1 MSNRQE
7 SRIHLTNSL
16 LFRALLYL
24 GVSVFIVSLLSIAI
38 YYQRQ
43 NMLLEQRIVETGRGL
58 LSTLVADSSES
69 INKGQRQSFQH
80 VIDNFSKIDEVDN
93 AALYARS
100 GLMTYKSGEVTVGKP
115 FNHKNGLLFNPNRAL
130 FDVTRGRHQR
140 EDWSV
145 RDPNETPSAQQHIK
159 TVRSSGHDCTD
170 CHYAIDPAI
179 DFDETGRAHFM
190 EDDKA
195 HFFQRLAVTSE
206 CVVCHTN
213 WREGETGGYLRV
225 SMDNSYAVA
234 QKNENLIGVLIIIT
248 AVLLPAVIIVL
259 LVFRLI
265 IYRPI
270 YSLIYSI
277 NDLTQGEGDLT
288 LKLNDRKQDEMGLLS
303 RLFNRF
309 IDKIHI
315 IVSQIKMRMHGV
327 QLAAT
332 TLGEKSMTISAYNRD
347 IAAELSDIAGQT
359 DSMKNSSQRVLA
371 AIKHIDSG
379 LNDIVRAM
387 QQSRTSSQHNRDCTD
402 QVVKRVDK
410 VSARMQAIIE
420 NSRQVATQLEMIDK
434 IAKQTNLISLNAA
447 IEAARAGE
455 YGSGFAVVA
464 SEVRSL
470 SDETTA
476 LTSSINH
483 SLGIFV
489 QEIEMAEQ
497 EVIATKDMVNEVT
510 ETSRVTE
517 QDLSAAVDQVD
528 SLKNEFIEVNA
539 TAHEQGKIADRI
551 ADNILKASNEANK
564 THEVSQSLL
573 TLAEQLVQSVNEVE
587 SETSKFKT
595 GAGSDN
601 LREANPLPL

>member
-24 GVSVFIVSLLSIAI
+24 GVSVCIVSLLSIAI

-43 NMLLEQRIVETGRGL
+43 NMLLEQRIVETGHGL
-58 LSTLVADSSES
+58 LTTLVADSSES

-115 FNHKNGLLFNPNRAL
+115 FNHKDGVLANPNRAI
-130 FDVTRGRHQR
+130 FDATRGRHQR

-145 RDPNETPSAQQHIK
+145 RDPNEKPSTQQHIG
-159 TVRSSGHDCTD
+159 TVRSKGHDCAD
-170 CHYAIDPAI
+170 CHYAIDPAL
-179 DFDETGRAHFM
+179 DFDETGRAHLM

-195 HFFQRLAVTSE
+195 HFFQRLTVTSE

-213 WREGETGGYLRV
+213 WREGETGGYLQV

-248 AVLLPAVIIVL
+248 AVLLPALIIVL

-270 YSLIYSI
+270 YSLIHSI

-315 IVSQIKMRMHGV
+315 IVSQIKMRMHVV

-332 TLGEKSMTISAYNRD
+332 TLGEKSLTISANNRD

-359 DSMKNSSQRVLA
+359 DSMKHSSQRVLA
-371 AIKHIDSG
+371 AIEHIDSG

-387 QQSRTSSQHNRDCTD
+387 QQSRTSSQHNRNCTD

-410 VSARMQAIIE
+410 VSTRMQAIID
-420 NSRQVATQLEMIDK
+420 NSRQVATQLELIDK

-476 LTSSINH
+476 LTSSINN
-483 SLGIFV
+483 SLGVFV

-497 EVIATKDMVNEVT
+497 EVMATKDMVNEVT
-510 ETSRVTE
+510 ETSRATE
-517 QDLSAAVDQVD
+517 QDLSTAVDQVD
-528 SLKNEFIEVNA
+528 SLKNEFTEVNA
-539 TAHEQGKIADRI
+539 AAHKQDEIADRI
-551 ADNILKASNEANK
+551 AENILKASSEANK

-595 GAGSDN
+595 GAI
-601 LREANPLPL
+601 LTT

>member
-1 MSNRQE
+1 MSTRQE
-7 SRIHLTNSL
+7 LRIHLTNSL

-24 GVSVFIVSLLSIAI
+24 GVSVCIVSLLSIAI

-43 NMLLEQRIVETGRGL
+43 NMLLEQRIVETGHGL

-115 FNHKNGLLFNPNRAL
+115 FNHKDGVLSNPNREL
-130 FDVTRGRHQR
+130 FDATRGRHQR

-145 RDPNETPSAQQHIK
+145 RDSSETPSTKQHIE
-159 TVRSSGHDCTD
+159 TVRSSGHDCVD
-170 CHYAIDPAI
+170 CHYTIDPAI

-195 HFFQRLAVTSE
+195 HFFQRLTATSE

-248 AVLLPAVIIVL
+248 AVLLPALIIVL

-270 YSLIYSI
+270 YSLIHSI

-288 LKLNDRKQDEMGLLS
+288 LNLNDRKQDEMGLLS

-332 TLGEKSMTISAYNRD
+332 TLGEKSLTISANNRD

-371 AIKHIDSG
+371 AINHIDSG

-387 QQSRTSSQHNRDCTD
+387 QQSRTSSQHNRECTD
-402 QVVKRVDK
+402 QVVQRVEK
-410 VSARMQAIIE
+410 VSARMQAIID

-470 SDETTA
+470 SDETA
-476 LTSSINH
+476 VLTSSINQ
-483 SLGIFV
+483 SLGVFV
-489 QEIEMAEQ
+489 KEIEMAEQ
-497 EVIATKDMVNEVT
+497 EVMATKDMVNEVT
-510 ETSRVTE
+510 ETSRATE

-528 SLKNEFIEVNA
+528 SLKNEFTEVNA
-539 TAHEQGKIADRI
+539 AAHEQDEIADRI
-551 ADNILKASNEANK
+551 ADNILKASSEANK

-595 GAGSDN
+595 GAV
-601 LREANPLPL
+601 LTT

>member
-24 GVSVFIVSLLSIAI
+24 GVSVCIVSLLSIAI

-43 NMLLEQRIVETGRGL
+43 NMLLEQRIVETGHGL

-115 FNHKNGLLFNPNRAL
+115 FNHKDGVLANPNRAI
-130 FDVTRGRHQR
+130 FDATRGRHQR

-145 RDPNETPSAQQHIK
+145 RDPNEKPSTQQHIG
-159 TVRSSGHDCTD
+159 TVRSKGHDCAD
-170 CHYAIDPAI
+170 CHYAIDPAL
-179 DFDETGRAHFM
+179 DFDETGRAHLM

-195 HFFQRLAVTSE
+195 HFFQRLTVTSE

-213 WREGETGGYLRV
+213 WREGETGGYLQV

-248 AVLLPAVIIVL
+248 AVLLPALIIVL

-270 YSLIYSI
+270 YSLIHSI

-332 TLGEKSMTISAYNRD
+332 TLGEKSLTISANNRD

-359 DSMKNSSQRVLA
+359 DSMKHSSQRVLA
-371 AIKHIDSG
+371 AIEHIDSG

-387 QQSRTSSQHNRDCTD
+387 QQSRTSSQHNRNCTD

-410 VSARMQAIIE
+410 VSTRMQAIID
-420 NSRQVATQLEMIDK
+420 NSRQVATQLELIDK

-476 LTSSINH
+476 LTSSINN
-483 SLGIFV
+483 SLGVFV

-497 EVIATKDMVNEVT
+497 EVMATKDMVNEVT
-510 ETSRVTE
+510 ETSRATE
-517 QDLSAAVDQVD
+517 QDLSTAVDQVD
-528 SLKNEFIEVNA
+528 SLKNEFTEVNA
-539 TAHEQGKIADRI
+539 AAHKQDEIADRI
-551 ADNILKASNEANK
+551 AENILKASSEANK

-595 GAGSDN
+595 GAI
-601 LREANPLPL
+601 LTT